1 MSRYEGGMD
10 CSFSLREDR
19 FGVLRPVE
27 LWVMHMINAMYKARW
42 GSETLS
48 LTRGY
53 LSYQKEKAMGDSMDK
68 S

>member
-1 MSRYEGGMD
+1 M
-10 CSFSLREDR
+10 
-19 FGVLRPVE
+19 RPVD

-42 GSETLS
+42 GSERLS

-53 LSYQKEKAMGDSMDK
+53 LSYQKEKGMDDSMDK